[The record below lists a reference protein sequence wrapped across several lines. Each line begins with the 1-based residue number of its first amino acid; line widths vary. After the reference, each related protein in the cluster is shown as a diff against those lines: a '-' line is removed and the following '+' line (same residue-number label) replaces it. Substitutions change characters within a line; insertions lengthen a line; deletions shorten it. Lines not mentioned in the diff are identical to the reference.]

1 MTTKSHLL
9 KTDKRTILLALT
21 LFLLAACSD
30 QSNQN
35 SLNQDS
41 DEESL
46 ANEKITQELSQTLI
60 NATNIIAS
68 EKETE
73 NAIRNKNEF
82 NKLSEED
89 RQALIDLTLQES
101 AQKIADDA
109 NKTIIEQER
118 NDR

>member
-35 SLNQDS
+35 SLNQVS

-109 NKTIIEQER
+109 NETIIEQER
-118 NDR
+118 NAR